1 MTKEELLEQFTA
13 DFKKT
18 RGALQEVLEHNR
30 AIDDTLVE
38 DLLLHDHNKLEE
50 HIEISKI
57 IMDGVKGFNDLYKN
71 APIVLD
77 SISKITEKKEEK
89 SKVSIEDLMKNLDK
103 TENNEKDKNEG

>member
-1 MTKEELLEQFTA
+1 MTKEELLKQFTE

-30 AIDDTLVE
+30 AIDDTLIE
-38 DLLLHDHNKLEE
+38 DLMQHDHGKLEE

-77 SISKITEKKEEK
+77 NINKIPEKVKDEK
-89 SKVSIEDLMKNLDK
+89 KVSIADLMNNLDDSK
-103 TENNEKDKNEG
+103 EDKEDKSK